1 MSINHLIDS
10 AAVPKYDIY
19 CNDIDV
25 QGEINVDG
33 AINVDNIF
41 ATNAYVSQDVDIGL
55 SLQIKQDEAGEQTLG
70 DLPYLESFGPTDGF
84 GGLPPSLPIKY
95 AIRTTETSNR
105 IIRSYM
111 FQFNDGSADFVSEF
125 KINFLPI
132 IVPTSQLWRSIDV
145 DFRVIYVGGTP
156 TFNAPGATIASQ
168 IEGVNPTTLTL
179 TSNLAINSLY
189 SGAPHQIYIK
199 VITTEDK

>member
-25 QGEINVDG
+25 QGDINIDG
-33 AINVDNIF
+33 AINVDDIY
-41 ATNAYVSQDVDIGL
+41 AQNANVSQDVDIGL
-55 SLQIKQDEAGEQTLG
+55 SLQITQDDAGVSTLG
-70 DLPYLESFGPTDGF
+70 NIPYLESFGASDGF
-84 GGLPPSLPIKY
+84 GGLSSSLSIKY
-95 AIRTTETSNR
+95 AVRTTETSDK

-111 FQFNDGSADFVSEF
+111 FQFDEGSADFVSEF

-132 IVPTSQLWRSIDV
+132 ELTTAQNWNVVGL
-145 DFRVIYVGGTP
+145 DFRVIYVGGSP

-168 IEGVNPTTLTL
+168 IEGLNPTTLTL
-179 TSNLAINSLY
+179 TSNLALKILY
-189 SGAPHQIYIK
+189 SGAPHQVYIK
-199 VITTEDK
+199 VTTSEDK